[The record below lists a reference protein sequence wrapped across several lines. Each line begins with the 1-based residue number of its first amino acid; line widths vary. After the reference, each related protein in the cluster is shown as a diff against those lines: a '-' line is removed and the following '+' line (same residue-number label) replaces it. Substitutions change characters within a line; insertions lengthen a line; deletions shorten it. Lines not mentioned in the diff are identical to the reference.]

1 MKHEVLLDELLKFI
15 KLIPENIVYECI
27 NSINFINRNE
37 RRKYEKNKSLDS
49 KLQFLLRNTSFRVG
63 LIEKLYNIYKDD
75 ADSALVSYDDVLS
88 SINSTNYMPK
98 SLYMLHRCCDAEF
111 DKQYFSK
118 FIQSE
123 PFQKTIK
130 GEWQNAEFATSKIVD
145 SENTFKEND
154 MMTYYLGYIELSND
168 KYYNFIPQYIYDD
181 GSKTISEI
189 PDDDLKNIVSVYGS
203 LNLLY
208 EWSEKSHDFLRSL
221 NIDRAST
228 KTFTS
233 IYAIKLNKEELEEDY
248 KGGKRLPLQNLCD
261 HNEDLSDRIVPIS
274 KFKMFKI
281 VTPKENITNESFAGM
296 IFINEKDYPAGEDVL
311 LEYGERNLVGP
322 FKLQK
327 RAIDGEKYVRPDIAS
342 HEYLLKCYEEDNY
355 ELISFEERHYM
366 QNPIYTNIAYIKGT
380 PHDIDVIPDAI
391 LLTKLTDSVTIA
403 QLYEDSEEFE
413 RLYSTSPFLGDIPNE
428 IRNERISRIQRILQD
443 ASEYD
448 ELKKKALNTLI
459 DSLDDDFLANKI
471 EGSKQYKALQ
481 KELANSLNEKTE
493 LNAKNEALKSEK
505 QTLQAKLEEI
515 ANSNTASID
524 SEEIEKLRA
533 ENLKLKEKLSLVE
546 NFNRT
551 SDELHKLNAEYAVQ
565 LDLCTSIDTKV
576 KNKEKELK
584 DKENELKAIE
594 NEIQKSISEAF
605 KKADTTEMVRTA
617 FDPYISN
624 AMIEAAGNYRVNAEA
639 EQYKAIAKEFQD
651 FECQKKDKD
660 ALIDMLVNEVQK
672 FRDYSKNEILNMF
685 ICLSQNFLTVFSG
698 EPGTGKTSIC
708 NILANSLGLNN
719 FGNSDNISKNRY
731 IPVSVERGWSSK
743 RDLIGYFNPLTK
755 RYDRSNSKIYDGL
768 MILNE
773 EGKDSRFPYL
783 ILLDEANLSP
793 MEYYWADFMRAADS
807 SESDVLINI
816 GLDKDI
822 YIPKTLH
829 FLATINNDQTTEQL
843 SPRLLDR
850 AWIIKLPKKSI
861 TETRSGIEDSFK
873 EKGQVLWSDI
883 ENAFVFSNA
892 KEMSLKTVAEEIY
905 KLFAEHHLAVSPR
918 VQQSIKNYVC
928 VAQEIM
934 EDEIDRG
941 ISKKAKALDFAII
954 QKLLPKING
963 YYKDYEC
970 LFADLQ
976 QICDENKLA
985 MTKDALIA
993 MEELQ
998 GQNMGYCQ
1006 YLV

>member
-1 MKHEVLLDELLKFI
+1 MLLDELLKFI

-27 NSINFINRNE
+27 NSIDFINRSE

-49 KLQFLLRNTSFRVG
+49 KIQFLLRNTSFRVG

-75 ADSALVSYDDVLS
+75 TDSKLISYDDILS

-130 GEWQNAEFATSKIVD
+130 GEWQNSAFATSKIVD

-154 MMTYYLGYIELSND
+154 MMTYYVGYIELRD
-168 KYYNFIPQYIYDD
+168 TFYNFIPQYIYDD

-189 PDDDLKNIVSVYGS
+189 PDDDLKNTFPVYGS
-203 LNLLY
+203 LNLAY
-208 EWSEKSHDFLRSL
+208 KMFEKSHEVLKSL
-221 NIDRAST
+221 NADSALEPT
-228 KTFTS
+228 PCTS
-233 IYAIKLNKEELEEDY
+233 IYAIKLNEEELEDS
-248 KGGKRLPLQNLCD
+248 GNNNVCKRLNLQNLCD
-261 HNEDLSDRIVPIS
+261 HNEDLADRLIPVS
-274 KFKMFKI
+274 KFEMFKI
-281 VTPKENITNESFAGM
+281 VTPKENITNESFAGT
-296 IFINEKDYPAGEDVL
+296 IFINEKDYPEGEAVL
-311 LEYGERNLVGP
+311 LKYGDEKLIGP
-322 FKLQK
+322 FKLEE
-327 RAIDGEKYVRPDIAS
+327 RAVDGEKYVRPDIVANK
-342 HEYLLKCYEEDNY
+342 YLLKCYEEANY
-355 ELISFEERHYM
+355 ELISFEKRLYM
-366 QNPIYTNIAYIKGT
+366 QNPIYTDIAYIKGT
-380 PHDIDVIPDAI
+380 PHDIDVISDAT
-391 LLTKLTDSVTIA
+391 LLNKLTDSVTID
-403 QLYEDSEEFE
+403 QLYKDFGEFE
-413 RLYSTSPFLGDIPNE
+413 RLYSTSPFLKDISDK
-428 IRNERISRIQRILQD
+428 IRDERISRVWRIVED
-443 ASEYD
+443 TTTYD
-448 ELKKKALNTLI
+448 DTKKKALNTLI

-471 EGSKQYKALQ
+471 QGSKQYKKLQ
-481 KELANSLNEKTE
+481 EDLADSLNKKAE
-493 LNAKNEALKSEK
+493 LDDKNKALENEK

-551 SDELHKLNAEYAVQ
+551 SDELNKLKADYAVN
-565 LDLCTSIDTKV
+565 LDLYTAIDTKV
-576 KNKEKELK
+576 KNKENELK

-639 EQYKAIAKEFQD
+639 EQYKSIAKEFQE

-660 ALIDMLVNEVQK
+660 ALIDMLVNGVQK

-850 AWIIKLPKKSI
+850 AWIIKLPKTRI
-861 TETRSGIEDSFK
+861 IETTIGIEDSFK
-873 EKGQVLWSDI
+873 ETGQVLWSDI
-883 ENAFVFSNA
+883 ENAFVFSEA
-892 KEMSLKTVAEEIY
+892 KEMSLKVVAEGIY
-905 KLFAEHHLAVSPR
+905 ELFDKHHLTVSPR

-934 EDEIDRG
+934 EDKSG

-963 YYKDYEC
+963 YYKDYER

-976 QICDENKLA
+976 QICDENKLV
-985 MTKDALIA
+985 MTKEALIT
-993 MEELQ
+993 MEKLQ
-998 GQNMGYCQ
+998 QQNMGYCQ

>member
-1 MKHEVLLDELLKFI
+1 MLLDELLKFI

-27 NSINFINRNE
+27 NSIDFINRSE

-49 KLQFLLRNTSFRVG
+49 KIQFLLRNTSFRVG

-88 SINSTNYMPK
+88 SINSTNYMSK

-130 GEWQNAEFATSKIVD
+130 GEWQNSEFVTSKIVD
-145 SENTFKEND
+145 SKNTFKEND
-154 MMTYYLGYIELSND
+154 MMTYYVGYIELRD
-168 KYYNFIPQYIYDD
+168 TFYNFIPQYIYDD
-181 GSKTISEI
+181 SSKTISEI
-189 PDDDLKNIVSVYGS
+189 PDDDLKNTFPVYGS
-203 LNLLY
+203 LNLAY
-208 EWSEKSHDFLRSL
+208 KRFEKSHEFLESL
-221 NIDRAST
+221 NVDRADR

-233 IYAIKLNKEELEEDY
+233 IYAIKLNEEELEDSGND
-248 KGGKRLPLQNLCD
+248 KVCKRLNLQNLCD
-261 HNEDLSDRIVPIS
+261 HNGDLEDRIIPIS

-296 IFINEKDYPAGEDVL
+296 IFINEKDYPENEDVL
-311 LEYGERNLVGP
+311 LEYGDRKFVGP
-322 FKLQK
+322 FKLEE
-327 RAIDGEKYVRPDIAS
+327 RAVDGEKYVRPDIVANK
-342 HEYLLKCYEEDNY
+342 YLLKCYEEANY
-355 ELISFEERHYM
+355 ELISFEKRLYM
-366 QNPIYTNIAYIKGT
+366 QNPIYTDIAYIKGT
-380 PHDIDVIPDAI
+380 PHDIDVISDAT
-391 LLTKLTDSVTIA
+391 LLNKLTDSVTID
-403 QLYEDSEEFE
+403 QLYKDFGEFE
-413 RLYSTSPFLGDIPNE
+413 RLYSTSPFLKDISDK
-428 IRNERISRIQRILQD
+428 IRDERISRVWRIVED
-443 ASEYD
+443 TTTYD
-448 ELKKKALNTLI
+448 DTKKKALNTLI

-471 EGSKQYKALQ
+471 QGSKQYKKLQ
-481 KELANSLNEKTE
+481 EDLADSLNKKAE
-493 LNAKNEALKSEK
+493 LDDKNKALENEK

-551 SDELHKLNAEYAVQ
+551 SDELNKLKADYAVN
-565 LDLCTSIDTKV
+565 LDLYTAIDTKV
-576 KNKEKELK
+576 KNKENELK

-639 EQYKAIAKEFQD
+639 EQYKSIAKEFQE

-660 ALIDMLVNEVQK
+660 ALIDMLVNGVQK

-793 MEYYWADFMRAADS
+793 IEYYWADFMRAADS

-850 AWIIKLPKKSI
+850 AWIIKLPKTRI
-861 TETRSGIEDSFK
+861 IETTIGIEDSFK
-873 EKGQVLWSDI
+873 ETGQVLWSDI
-883 ENAFVFSNA
+883 ENAFVFSEA
-892 KEMSLKTVAEEIY
+892 KEMSLKVVAEGIY
-905 KLFAEHHLAVSPR
+905 ELFDKHHLTVSPR

-934 EDEIDRG
+934 EDKSG

-963 YYKDYEC
+963 YYKDYER

-976 QICDENKLA
+976 QICDENKLV
-985 MTKDALIA
+985 MTKEALIT
-993 MEELQ
+993 MEKLQ
-998 GQNMGYCQ
+998 QQNMGYCQ

>member
-1 MKHEVLLDELLKFI
+1 MLLDELLKFI

-27 NSINFINRNE
+27 NSIDFINRSE

-75 ADSALVSYDDVLS
+75 TDSKLISYDDILS

-130 GEWQNAEFATSKIVD
+130 GEWQNSAFATSKIVD

-154 MMTYYLGYIELSND
+154 MMTYYVGYIELRD
-168 KYYNFIPQYIYDD
+168 TFYNFIPQYIYDD

-189 PDDDLKNIVSVYGS
+189 PDDDLKNTFPVYGS
-203 LNLLY
+203 LNLAY
-208 EWSEKSHDFLRSL
+208 KMFEKSHEVLKSL
-221 NIDRAST
+221 NADSALEPT
-228 KTFTS
+228 PCTS
-233 IYAIKLNKEELEEDY
+233 IYAIKLNEEELEDS
-248 KGGKRLPLQNLCD
+248 GNNNVCKRLNLQNLCD
-261 HNEDLSDRIVPIS
+261 HNEDLADRLIPVS
-274 KFKMFKI
+274 KFEMFKI
-281 VTPKENITNESFAGM
+281 VTPKENITNESFAGT
-296 IFINEKDYPAGEDVL
+296 IFINEKDYPEGEAVL
-311 LEYGERNLVGP
+311 LKYGDEKLIGP
-322 FKLQK
+322 FKLEE
-327 RAIDGEKYVRPDIAS
+327 RAVDGEKYVRPDIVANK
-342 HEYLLKCYEEDNY
+342 YLLKCYEEANY
-355 ELISFEERHYM
+355 ELISFEKRLYM
-366 QNPIYTNIAYIKGT
+366 QNPIYTNIAYIRGN
-380 PHDIDVIPDAI
+380 PYDIDVIPDAT
-391 LLTKLTDSVTIA
+391 LLNKLTDSVTID

-428 IRNERISRIQRILQD
+428 IRNERISRIQSILQD
-443 ASEYD
+443 TSKYD
-448 ELKKKALNTLI
+448 ELKKKALNALI

-471 EGSKQYKALQ
+471 QGSKQYKALQ
-481 KELANSLNEKTE
+481 KDFTDLLNQKAELDDKNKALENEKQG
-493 LNAKNEALKSEK
+493 L
-505 QTLQAKLEEI
+505 QTKLEES

-524 SEEIEKLRA
+524 SEEVEKLRA
-533 ENLKLKEKLSLVE
+533 ENLNLKEKLSLVE
-546 NFNRT
+546 NFNRI
-551 SDELHKLNAEYAVQ
+551 SDELNKLKDQYDFQRKLYDV
-565 LDLCTSIDTKV
+565 KV
-576 KNKEKELK
+576 DEIKEKEK
-584 DKENELKAIE
+584 EIKAKENKLKAIE

-624 AMIEAAGNYRVNAEA
+624 AMIEAAGNYRVDAEA
-639 EQYKAIAKEFQD
+639 EQYKTIAKEFQE

-660 ALIDMLVNEVQK
+660 ALIDMLVNGVQK

-719 FGNSDNISKNRY
+719 FGNSNNISKNRY

-850 AWIIKLPKKSI
+850 AWIIKLPKTSI
-861 TETRSGIEDSFK
+861 TEATIGIEDSFK
-873 EKGQVLWSDI
+873 ETGQVLWSDI
-883 ENAFVFSNA
+883 ENAFVFSEA
-892 KEMSLKTVAEEIY
+892 KEMALKAVAEKIY
-905 KLFAEHHLAVSPR
+905 ERFDKHHLTVSPR

-934 EDEIDRG
+934 EDEIDEG

-963 YYKDYEC
+963 YYKDYER

-976 QICDENKLA
+976 QICDENKLV
-985 MTKDALIA
+985 MTKEALIT

-998 GQNMGYCQ
+998 QQNMGYCQ

>member
-1 MKHEVLLDELLKFI
+1 MLLDELLKFI

-27 NSINFINRNE
+27 NSIDFINRSE

-49 KLQFLLRNTSFRVG
+49 KIQFLLRNTSFRVG

-88 SINSTNYMPK
+88 SINSTNYMSK

-130 GEWQNAEFATSKIVD
+130 GEWQNSEFVTSKIVD
-145 SENTFKEND
+145 SKNTFKEND
-154 MMTYYLGYIELSND
+154 MMTYYLGYIELRGTF
-168 KYYNFIPQYIYDD
+168 YNFIPKYLYNDS
-181 GSKTISEI
+181 SKTISEI
-189 PDDDLKNIVSVYGS
+189 PDDDLKNTFPVYGS
-203 LNLLY
+203 LNLAY
-208 EWSEKSHDFLRSL
+208 ERSEKSHDFLKSL
-221 NIDRAST
+221 NVDSALDP
-228 KTFTS
+228 KPCTS
-233 IYAIKLNKEELEEDY
+233 IYAIKLNEEELEDSGND
-248 KGGKRLPLQNLCD
+248 KVCKRLNLQNLCD
-261 HNEDLSDRIVPIS
+261 HNEDLADRIIPVS
-274 KFKMFKI
+274 KFEMFKI
-281 VTPKENITNESFAGM
+281 VTPKENIRNESFAGM

-311 LEYGERNLVGP
+311 LEYGDRKLVGS
-322 FKLQK
+322 FKLQE
-327 RAIDGEKYVRPDIAS
+327 RAVDGEKYVRPDIVADK
-342 HEYLLKCYEEDNY
+342 YLLECYEEANY
-355 ELISFEERHYM
+355 ELISFEKRLYM
-366 QNPIYTNIAYIKGT
+366 QNPIYTDIAYIKGT
-380 PHDIDVIPDAI
+380 PHDIDVISDAT
-391 LLTKLTDSVTIA
+391 LLNKLTDSVTIK
-403 QLYEDSEEFE
+403 QLYKDSEEFE
-413 RLYSTSPFLGDIPNE
+413 RLYSTSPFLKGISDK
-428 IRNERISRIQRILQD
+428 IRNERISRVQCILKD
-443 ASEYD
+443 TATYD
-448 ELKKKALNTLI
+448 DTKKKTLNTLI
-459 DSLDDDFLANKI
+459 DSLDDDFLENKI
-471 EGSKQYKALQ
+471 RGSKQYKKLQ
-481 KELANSLNEKTE
+481 EDLADLLNKKAE
-493 LNAKNEALKSEK
+493 LNAKNEALKSEN
-505 QTLQAKLEEI
+505 QTLQARLEES
-515 ANSNTASID
+515 ANSNTASIN

-533 ENLKLKEKLSLVE
+533 ENLKLQEQLSEVE
-546 NFNRT
+546 NYKELSEART
-551 SDELHKLNAEYAVQ
+551 RLQNDYEHMKKLYDSKVIDVDE
-565 LDLCTSIDTKV
+565 
-576 KNKEKELK
+576 KNKELQNIKGQ
-584 DKENELKAIE
+584 
-594 NEIQKSISEAF
+594 IQDYISDTFEEAGKT
-605 KKADTTEMVRTA
+605 KKMLHAA

-624 AMIEAAGNYRVNAEA
+624 AMIEAAGNYLVDAEA

-672 FRDYSKNEILNMF
+672 FREYSKNEILNMF

-892 KEMSLKTVAEEIY
+892 KEMSLKTVAEDIY
-905 KLFAEHHLAVSPR
+905 KLFDKHHLTISPR

-934 EDEIDRG
+934 EDERDRG

-963 YYKDYEC
+963 YYKDYER
-970 LFADLQ
+970 LFTDLR
-976 QICDENKLA
+976 QICDENKLV
-985 MTKDALIA
+985 MTKEALIT

-998 GQNMGYCQ
+998 EQNMGYCQ